1 MLEKKIDME
10 IVTNPKISGDSKF
23 ISKIVEISCVD
34 FKEKALI
41 INQNNFEEIV
51 FNSKIFNLFEVE
63 WKSLS

>member
-1 MLEKKIDME
+1 ME

>member
-1 MLEKKIDME
+1 MLEKIDME

-41 INQNNFEEIV
+41 INQNNFEEII